1 MGFQGYYETSR
12 DSTTDLSEFSQ
23 GYFHDRIN
31 GTESNLR
38 IELQEYRL
46 AKTLKTNFPFFQM
59 RVTYQDTFFILSVFL
74 SLVSSS

>member
-12 DSTTDLSEFSQ
+12 DSTTDLSGFSQ